1 MVSNEEREKQERA
14 KLEEIGVEAVKIALT
29 SNTLLPLTD
38 RGVAWRWL
46 RDKEQ
51 ENRLAEENF
60 RLSEERLA
68 GKIFIYTVIAA
79 VAGTIAAIA
88 SVIALFK

>member
-14 KLEEIGVEAVKIALT
+14 KLEEMGVEAVRIALT
-29 SNTLLPLTD
+29 NNTLLPLTD

-51 ENRLAEENF
+51 EKRLDEEKI
-60 RLSEERLA
+60 RSREEKLA
-68 GKIFIYTVIAA
+68 RRIYLYTVIAA
-79 VAGTIAAIA
+79 IAGTIAAIA
-88 SVIALFK
+88 SVVALFK